1 MGWMIEKV
9 WVETVERGQPGKSA
23 KEVNS
28 IPWSRTEQAY
38 EHLFYLN
45 VLVYIESTE
54 SVKLVAFTVGQ
65 MGGTL
70 SHLATH
76 SSSVAR
82 EVLNLLISRNP
93 KYNTFSKNFQHKTC
107 RAKKKSQEQLLTI
120 VLKCGS
126 VFRSLS
132 LSVAFYA
139 LTSSPPPFPVSLRTR
154 ETTVDFPPLYRTF
167 FFFLKKRV
175 YI

>member
-54 SVKLVAFTVGQ
+54 SVKLVAFMVGQ

-107 RAKKKSQEQLLTI
+107 RAKKIPRTIANYSSQMW
-120 VLKCGS
+120 
-126 VFRSLS
+126 FSLS
-132 LSVAFYA
+132 LSQPICCCFLCFDILPTPISC
-139 LTSSPPPFPVSLRTR
+139 LTQDPGNHS
-154 ETTVDFPPLYRTF
+154 
-167 FFFLKKRV
+167 
-175 YI
+175 